1 MMERHNEDGRI
12 LLSEGEP
19 MPGYAELIS
28 RGYAVMLAA
37 LKGCTDCGWELSR
50 STLMTNA
57 HITWVELALFL
68 LCTVFWTAMRGGM
81 TAYVFQPLARWS
93 RLQPKDAAKMPESA
107 WKLTF
112 YTLAWSYS
120 AYLLFFAGY
129 SFFQDPGSAFHGW
142 QSGMRVPCDIAI
154 AYLIQGSFYG
164 HSIYATLYMDA
175 WRRDSIVMLAH
186 HLITLA
192 LIAFSYAF
200 RYHNV
205 GVLVLFLHDISDV
218 QLELTKLN
226 VYFKSRGG
234 GRHLINEVVSNLGCV
249 SFSFSWFWFR
259 LYWFPLKVLYATCIT
274 SLEAVPNIP
283 LYFFF
288 NFLLFLLLLMN
299 IYWFLFILLFV
310 AKVLTGRMKELS
322 DVREYEEEGEPRKVP
337 FVSGPDA
344 NGKYMQN
351 GVVKDKNL

>member
-1 MMERHNEDGRI
+1 MERHNEDGRI

-37 LKGCTDCGWELSR
+37 LKDCTECGWQLSR
-50 STLMTNA
+50 KTLMTNA
-57 HITWVELALFL
+57 HITWAELALFL
-68 LCTVFWTAMRGGM
+68 LCTVFWTAMRRGM

-93 RLQPKDAAKMPESA
+93 RLQPKDATKMPESA

-129 SFFQDPGSAFHGW
+129 SFFQDPGSAFRGW
-142 QSGMRVPCDIAI
+142 QSGIPVPRDIAI

-164 HSIYATLYMDA
+164 HSVYATLYMDA

-310 AKVLTGRMKELS
+310 AKVLTGKMQELS
-322 DVREYEEEGEPRKVP
+322 DVREYEEEGEPRKAP
-337 FVSGPDA
+337 FVSEPDA

-351 GVVKDKNL
+351 GAAKDKNL